1 MGGAGPPS
9 GRSGGAQ
16 GRTLGIDYGRKRV
29 GVALSDGLGAV
40 AHPLEVIEAGPGLL
54 PALAGL
60 VRKHEAARVVVGLP
74 TSLDG
79 VERASARAARV
90 FAGEI
95 EALLGV
101 EVVMYDERF
110 TSKIAEQ
117 ALAAGGVP
125 RSERRARVDKAAAAV
140 MLQGYLDR
148 RSRSA
153 GGGGGAP

>member
-1 MGGAGPPS
+1 MDGARPPG
-9 GRSGGAQ
+9 GRSGAR
-16 GRTLGIDYGRKRV
+16 GRTMGIDYGHKRV
-29 GVALSDGLGAV
+29 GVALSDGLGVV

-60 VRKHEAARVVVGLP
+60 VREHEVARVVVGLP

-79 VERASARAARV
+79 VERAAAEAARV
-90 FAGEI
+90 FAGEV
-95 EALLGV
+95 EAELEV

-148 RSRSA
+148 RPRPSR
-153 GGGGGAP
+153 GGGRAP

>member
-1 MGGAGPPS
+1 MGGGTLPSTGP
-9 GRSGGAQ
+9 GGAR
-16 GRTLGIDYGRKRV
+16 GRTMGIDYGRRRV

-40 AHPLEVIEAGPGLL
+40 AHPLEVIEAGPGLMRR
-54 PALAGL
+54 LAGL
-60 VRKHEAARVVVGLP
+60 VREHEVARVVVGLP

-79 VERASARAARV
+79 AEHASAEAARV
-90 FAGEI
+90 FAGEAAA
-95 EALLGV
+95 ALEV

-110 TSKIAEQ
+110 TTKIAEQ

-153 GGGGGAP
+153 RGGGRTP

>member
-1 MGGAGPPS
+1 MGGGSLPS
-9 GRSGGAQ
+9 GRPGGAR
-16 GRTLGIDYGRKRV
+16 GRTLGVDYGRKRV

-40 AHPLEVIEAGPGLL
+40 AHPLEVIEAGPGLMRR
-54 PALAGL
+54 LAGL
-60 VRKHEAARVVVGLP
+60 VQEHEVARVVVGLP

-79 VERASARAARV
+79 AEHASARAARV
-90 FAGEI
+90 FAGEVGA
-95 EALLGV
+95 ALEV

-148 RSRSA
+148 RSQPVR
-153 GGGGGAP
+153 GGGGAP

>member
-1 MGGAGPPS
+1 MDGASPPG
-9 GRSGGAQ
+9 GRSGGAR
-16 GRTLGIDYGRKRV
+16 GRTMGIDYGHKRV
-29 GVALSDGLGAV
+29 GVALSDGLGVV

-60 VRKHEAARVVVGLP
+60 VREHEVARVVVGLP

-79 VERASARAARV
+79 VERAAAEAARV
-90 FAGEI
+90 FAGEV
-95 EALLGV
+95 EAELEV

-148 RSRSA
+148 WPRSA
-153 GGGGGAP
+153 RGGGRAP